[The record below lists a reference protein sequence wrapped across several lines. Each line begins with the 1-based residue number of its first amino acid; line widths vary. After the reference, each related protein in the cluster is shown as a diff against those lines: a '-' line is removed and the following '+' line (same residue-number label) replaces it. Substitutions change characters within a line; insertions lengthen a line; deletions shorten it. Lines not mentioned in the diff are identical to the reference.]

1 MIFQKFRRVHAQK
14 PSSLCLNAFAV
25 PDFLIFQSQHWPQRK
40 LQSLA
45 LNDLMYRQELAQKVN
60 EATNTDL
67 GPRYCRTLSCI

>member
-1 MIFQKFRRVHAQK
+1 MHRNQALYVLM
-14 PSSLCLNAFAV
+14 PLL
-25 PDFLIFQSQHWPQRK
+25 FLTFLFSKAMQHWPQRK